1 MLSRHLKNEIVWSTL
16 VQILG
21 KGAQIAL
28 GIVAIRLVTHALG
41 AEEYGLYGKIS
52 EFALFLS
59 SAANLGIFGNT
70 IRKMSERP
78 TDGQLFI
85 NALLLRMGTA
95 FLFFLAGGFWAWLF
109 VDSGNFFLGSL
120 FFMGSL
126 FLDYV
131 TSVCSGM
138 LQANYRMGR
147 ATIALLAG
155 RALNLAIIAL
165 LVSSAITSAPLYFI
179 APLLS
184 AFLTTVLSLYFVAQK
199 LRFVWKLDSALLKM
213 LFLSSLPFGIISI
226 VNSLYFRFLPSYF
239 AAQVLTNEQ
248 YGAYTISLHIAAT
261 ASLLSTFVMFS
272 TLPALKR
279 ALKDRKT
286 DTVKQ
291 LLKNTQK
298 IFFFLGTAL
307 VLGGSLLGPWAIELL
322 SGKEFIK
329 PELWFVF
336 PLMLLVAAIS
346 YFYDLVLIVIFA
358 FEQEIW
364 FLKREGLALS
374 LALLILSFTYFS
386 SSSMINLSLILAS
399 SILAESLIVILGLR
413 KIKELV

>member
-1 MLSRHLKNEIVWSTL
+1 M
-16 VQILG
+16 
-21 KGAQIAL
+21 
-28 GIVAIRLVTHALG
+28 
-41 AEEYGLYGKIS
+41 
-52 EFALFLS
+52 
-59 SAANLGIFGNT
+59 
-70 IRKMSERP
+70 
-78 TDGQLFI
+78 
-85 NALLLRMGTA
+85 
-95 FLFFLAGGFWAWLF
+95 
-109 VDSGNFFLGSL
+109 
-120 FFMGSL
+120 
-126 FLDYV
+126 
-131 TSVCSGM
+131 
-138 LQANYRMGR
+138 
-147 ATIALLAG
+147 
-155 RALNLAIIAL
+155 
-165 LVSSAITSAPLYFI
+165 
-179 APLLS
+179 
-184 AFLTTVLSLYFVAQK
+184 
-199 LRFVWKLDSALLKM
+199 
-213 LFLSSLPFGIISI
+213 
-226 VNSLYFRFLPSYF
+226 NSLYFRFLPSYF